1 MYYDCQLRGKTA
13 GGFRAE
19 KGYSQQLAGKML
31 VDRSSIARWENGTRS
46 LTPA

>member
-1 MYYDCQLRGKTA
+1 MTVSFAERPRG
-13 GGFRAE
+13 GVRAE
-19 KGYSQQLAGKML
+19 KGYSQQLTGKML

>member
-1 MYYDCQLRGKTA
+1 MTVSFAERLRKLRT
-13 GGFRAE
+13 E
-19 KGYSQQLAGKML
+19 KGLSQQQLAMKML